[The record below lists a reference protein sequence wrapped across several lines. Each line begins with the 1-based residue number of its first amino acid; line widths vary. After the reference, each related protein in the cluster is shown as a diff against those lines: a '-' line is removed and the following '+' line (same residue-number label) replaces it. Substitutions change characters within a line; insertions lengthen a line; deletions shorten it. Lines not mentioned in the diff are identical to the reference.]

1 MSSTTLENYNFSQC
15 PILWEKGNYSPK
27 GLHMGASLVAQMVKT
42 LPAITQVDLWVGK
55 ILWGRA
61 WQPTPVFCLKNP
73 MDRGVWQTT
82 VCGVT

>member
-1 MSSTTLENYNFSQC
+1 
-15 PILWEKGNYSPK
+15 
-27 GLHMGASLVAQMVKT
+27 MGASLIAQMVKT
-42 LPAITQVDLWVGK
+42 LLQCSRPWVDLWVGK

-61 WQPTPVFCLKNP
+61 WQPTPVFCLENP